1 MLRISLLLTIAL
13 LSACT
18 KTVVTEY
25 GKIEPELRIQIEDFV
40 DLTEEEIK
48 AKYLNKKVTMLKT
61 NAGICGLQA
70 GGGNECLRQYRLKDL
85 ANDQEPPLEEDE
97 YPLEVSIHA
106 YFNYSKR
113 SHAYFVNNFD
123 GIHPM
128 PTDEQLTHRIQINE
142 NVTQNPCFH
151 PEYAPYSSIQPA
163 DQNKPWKGC
172 EFTYPIQIT
181 GLVFGATL
189 FTPKKA
195 HQNPIITLSII
206 PTGFNYTL
214 EKSRF

>member
-1 MLRISLLLTIAL
+1 MFRICLLITIAL

-40 DLTEEEIK
+40 GLTEKEIK
-48 AKYLNKKVTMLKT
+48 AKYLNKKVTILKST
-61 NAGICGLQA
+61 TGICGLQA
-70 GGGNECLRQYRLKDL
+70 GGSNGCKRLYDLTDFQNEQDTPKDPWDMPLR
-85 ANDQEPPLEEDE
+85 
-97 YPLEVSIHA
+97 VSIHA

-113 SHAYFVNNFD
+113 AHAYYVNNYD

-128 PTDEQLTHRIQINE
+128 PTDEQLSHRIYIDE

-151 PEYAPYSSIQPA
+151 PEYAPMSNIQPA
-163 DQNKPWKGC
+163 DPDQPWKGC
-172 EFTYPIQIT
+172 EFTYPNQIT

-189 FTPKKA
+189 YIPKKA
-195 HQNPIITLSII
+195 HQNPIVTLSII

-214 EKSRF
+214 EKPWF